1 MLKSG
6 NRGTGYSQ
14 EVAST
19 VSLSFNIFEKFYYFI
34 CVFIFPMNQVYK
46 PPDCP
51 MIALAFALL
60 NSMELALYKCFDQI
74 RFRLDYAGTL
84 HETAL
89 NTLRN

>member
-6 NRGTGYSQ
+6 NRGIGYSQ

-51 MIALAFALL
+51 MI
-60 NSMELALYKCFDQI
+60 ELAYICAFEQYGISAIQML
-74 RFRLDYAGTL
+74 
-84 HETAL
+84 
-89 NTLRN
+89 